1 MRTAS
6 SGEVTSYHLAHD
18 YLKITSTSTST
29 SANSWHNSRCDTYL
43 SIEYYSDSAAAG
55 KSEVGLA
62 AIAEPASVL
71 ATANLSFRHLLRFQ

>member
-6 SGEVTSYHLAHD
+6 SGELTSYHLALD
-18 YLKITSTSTST
+18 YMKITSTSASTSTST

-43 SIEYYSDSAAAG
+43 SIEYNSDSAAAG

-71 ATANLSFRHLLRFQ
+71 ADN